1 MSEADRLE
9 ALETKSA
16 YVEAAMQELSD
27 VIYRQQQAI
36 DRLLLG
42 QHQLLQRL
50 AQLESGEATPPEVA
64 EKPPHY

>member
-16 YVEAAMQELSD
+16 YVEAAVQELSD
-27 VIYRQQQAI
+27 VIYRQQQVI

-50 AQLESGEATPPEVA
+50 AQLEPGEATPPEVA